1 MPRNLTALR
10 RALRDAAAIKAHL
23 HVAQSAKDWPPGDII
38 GRTAGGWLVYDDG
51 ETRRVLF
58 ADWLKT

>member
-10 RALRDAAAIKAHL
+10 HALRDAASLNAHL
-23 HVAQSAKDWPPGDII
+23 HVAQHVKDWPPGDIV
-38 GRTAGGWLVYDDG
+38 GRTAGGWLVFDDG
-51 ETRRVLF
+51 ATRRVLF

>member
-1 MPRNLTALR
+1 MPRNLNALR
-10 RALRDAAAIKAHL
+10 RALRDATSLNAHL
-23 HVAQSAKDWPPGDII
+23 HVAQNVKDWPPGDII

-51 ETRRVLF
+51 ATRRVLF